1 MTARPDASQGA
12 LVDLGARRLEDRV
25 KEVLRDARVPF
36 EARSLSFA
44 VDFVRLSIRALSL
57 NTLGDAERR
66 ILASAVRARAGLDDE
81 AIRILLDLALAPQF
95 RSSMSA
101 LDLQAFEVRFGEEA
115 AELLREE
122 EREEL
127 DLRGFGARHGSGGA
141 LLLVDSMFAVS
152 AARGEIT
159 AKGLMHLRRAADE
172 LGVDEVLVSALLQK
186 HDPRLATGDLRFP
199 LRGRD
204 RVVIGRAT
212 GCDVT
217 LADPQ
222 VAMRHAELLRVE
234 GSWRIVDLGSGR
246 PTVVN
251 GVPVSSAPID
261 SSTRVRMGP
270 WSLRLAKDD
279 AGSDVLQAFGERSF
293 SALSV
298 RQVSRQV
305 DGRSLLDD
313 VSFTVF
319 SGEVVA
325 LVGPSGAGKT
335 TLLNAISGVM
345 PADSGEVLLDGQ
357 DFHQL
362 LGLDRSLVGIVPQD
376 DLVHPELTVEESL
389 LYSGRI
395 RFASDVTREEIQAE
409 VARVLD
415 ELGIAH
421 IAENRI
427 GDALRRGISG
437 GQRKRVNLGQ
447 ELMTRSTRLLLLDE
461 PTSGLDPRAAQD
473 IVRLVRQLADVGR
486 IVFLVTHDLSPQ
498 VMAQVDHVLV
508 LAPGGRLAYFG
519 PPSEACAYFAVPT
532 PDAIFDRFPEHS
544 GEEWGRRYRESTD
557 LRKYVTTREYLLG
570 LDGLRQAS
578 RIRAAPP
585 RRSRLAELRTLVSRY
600 ARVKLRDRNGLF
612 VFAVQ
617 PAVLGLVMWIVFPA
631 PTSGM
636 IFMLSLCALW
646 FGMSSAVRE
655 LIADR
660 VIWRREHRVGVGV
673 APYLLSKVLVLGL
686 VTALQAFGLTALVWA
701 LMGLGGYGFSLGLM
715 GAVSVLTA
723 WVGMALGLL
732 VSAAWSSSE
741 AAVGTLPLLLIPQIT
756 FSAIL
761 VSLTDMGTL
770 ARAVTWVTVE
780 RFAFDALLKTGHY
793 LDKPSKVP
801 GQWDR
806 RSISGPLYELGF
818 KPPSADDFGLS
829 LPLLAAIV
837 AAFGVAFLAA
847 ASVLVWWRE
856 AREP

>member
-12 LVDLGARRLEDRV
+12 LIDLGSRRLEDRV
-25 KEVLRDARVPF
+25 KEVLREQRVAF

-57 NTLGDAERR
+57 ATLGDAERR
-66 ILASAVRARAGLDDE
+66 ILASAVRARAGLDDD
-81 AIRILLDLALAPQF
+81 AIRILLDLAMAPQF

-101 LDLQAFEVRFGEEA
+101 LDLRAFEARFGEEA

-127 DLRGFGARHGSGGA
+127 DLPGFGARHGSGGA
-141 LLLVDSMFAVS
+141 LLLVDTMFAVS

-159 AKGLMHLRRAADE
+159 ADLKRLRHAADE

-186 HDPRLATGDLRFP
+186 HDPRLATGDLLFP
-199 LRGRD
+199 LQGRD
-204 RVVIGRAT
+204 RFVIGRAT
-212 GCDVT
+212 GCDIT

-222 VAMRHAELLRVE
+222 VAMRHAELLHVE
-234 GSWRIVDLGSGR
+234 GNWRIVDLGSGR

-261 SSTRVRMGP
+261 SNARIRMGP

-279 AGSDVLQAFGERSF
+279 DNNDVLQAFGERSF

-335 TLLNAISGVM
+335 TLLNAISGVA
-345 PADSGEVLLDGQ
+345 PADTGEVLLDGQ

-395 RFASDVTREEIQAE
+395 RFASDVTRAEIQAE
-409 VARVLD
+409 ATRVLD

-421 IAENRI
+421 IAGNRI

-447 ELMTRSTRLLLLDE
+447 ELMTRSTRLLFLDE

-508 LAPGGRLAYFG
+508 LASGGRLAYFG

-532 PDAIFDRFPEHS
+532 PDAIFDRFSEHAA
-544 GEEWGRRYRESTD
+544 EEWGRRYKESTD

-570 LDGLRQAS
+570 LEGLQ
-578 RIRAAPP
+578 
-585 RRSRLAELRTLVSRY
+585 
-600 ARVKLRDRNGLF
+600 
-612 VFAVQ
+612 
-617 PAVLGLVMWIVFPA
+617 
-631 PTSGM
+631 
-636 IFMLSLCALW
+636 
-646 FGMSSAVRE
+646 
-655 LIADR
+655 
-660 VIWRREHRVGVGV
+660 
-673 APYLLSKVLVLGL
+673 
-686 VTALQAFGLTALVWA
+686 
-701 LMGLGGYGFSLGLM
+701 
-715 GAVSVLTA
+715 
-723 WVGMALGLL
+723 
-732 VSAAWSSSE
+732 
-741 AAVGTLPLLLIPQIT
+741 
-756 FSAIL
+756 
-761 VSLTDMGTL
+761 
-770 ARAVTWVTVE
+770 
-780 RFAFDALLKTGHY
+780 
-793 LDKPSKVP
+793 
-801 GQWDR
+801 
-806 RSISGPLYELGF
+806 
-818 KPPSADDFGLS
+818 
-829 LPLLAAIV
+829 
-837 AAFGVAFLAA
+837 
-847 ASVLVWWRE
+847 
-856 AREP
+856 